1 MILVWGHFR
10 NNKYLKKFKTV
21 VYVNMKLQIIHSL
34 QQNEIPYELWN
45 SRSSETFLT
54 VCTVQKTTMS
64 CIF

>member
-1 MILVWGHFR
+1 MILVWGHLETISV
-10 NNKYLKKFKTV
+10 LKNLKRW
-21 VYVNMKLQIIHSL
+21 YIVNMKLQIIHSL